1 MNTELL
7 AQLKKVTEE
16 ELAILNGSDKIE
28 KQIYSNTKDFT
39 IRSNKMLEKGKL
51 IDVRTHTRFVAF
63 PKHRHD
69 YVEMIYMCN
78 GSTTHIINSQEKI
91 VLKKGELLILNQYVY
106 HEIEAAGS
114 DDIAVNFI
122 ILPQF
127 LDVALEMLGGE
138 NIISRFIINSL
149 REKNDEFGYMYFQV
163 ADVLPVQNLL
173 ENMVWSLVNKKNY
186 RNIIN
191 QTAIGL
197 LFMYLA
203 DCIDMISVNNNVSGK
218 DRQTV
223 MRVMAYIDE
232 NYKTASLN
240 EMAFNEN
247 MSISTLSR
255 LIKEYTGKN
264 FSQLLLEKR
273 FAKAAKLLK
282 DTTLAISDIV
292 TAVGYDNN
300 SYFYRVFKEM
310 YNVSPKEYRRL
321 GKTDTSN
328 ELY

>member
-51 IDVRTHTRFVAF
+51 IDVRTHTRFIAF

-69 YVEMIYMCN
+69 YIEMIYMCN

-91 VLKKGELLILNQYVY
+91 VLKKGELLILNQYAY

-114 DDIAVNFI
+114 EDIAVNFI

-138 NIISRFIINSL
+138 NIISRFIISSL
-149 REKNDEFGYMYFQV
+149 REENDEFGYMYFQV
-163 ADVLPVQNLL
+163 ADVLPVQNLI

-191 QTAIGL
+191 QTTIGL

-203 DCIDMISVNNNVSGK
+203 DCIDRISVNDNVSGK

-282 DTTLAISDIV
+282 DTTLAVSDIV

-321 GKTDTSN
+321 GRNDTTN
-328 ELY
+328 YL

>member
-39 IRSNKMLEKGKL
+39 IRSNKMLEKGKF

-203 DCIDMISVNNNVSGK
+203 DCIDMISVNDNVSGK

-310 YNVSPKEYRRL
+310 YNVSPKEYRRQ
-321 GKTDTSN
+321 GKTDTGN
-328 ELY
+328 EL

>member
-16 ELAILNGSDKIE
+16 ELAILNGSDRIE

-51 IDVRTHTRFVAF
+51 IDVRTHTRFIPF

-69 YVEMIYMCN
+69 YIEIIYMCN

-91 VLKKGELLILNQYVY
+91 VLKKGELLILNQYAY

-114 DDIAVNFI
+114 EDIAVNFI
-122 ILPQF
+122 VLPQF

-138 NIISRFIINSL
+138 NIISRFIISSL
-149 REKNDEFGYMYFQV
+149 REEHDELGYMYFQV
-163 ADVLPVQNLL
+163 ADVLPVQNLI
-173 ENMVWSLVNKKNY
+173 ENMVWSLVNKKDY

-191 QTAIGL
+191 QTTMGL

-203 DCIDMISVNNNVSGK
+203 DCIDRININDNISGR

-223 MRVMAYIDE
+223 MRVIAYIDE

-255 LIKEYTGKN
+255 LIKEYTGRN

-282 DTTLAISDIV
+282 DTTLAVSDIV

-321 GKTDTSN
+321 SKSDDF
-328 ELY
+328 